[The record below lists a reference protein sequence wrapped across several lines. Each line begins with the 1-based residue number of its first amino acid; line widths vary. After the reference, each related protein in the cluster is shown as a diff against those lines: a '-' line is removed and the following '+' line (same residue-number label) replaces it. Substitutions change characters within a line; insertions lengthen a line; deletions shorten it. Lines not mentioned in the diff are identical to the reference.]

1 MGLFVTNLLNGLVF
15 SMLLFMMSVGLA
27 LIFGMLNVISLVHGS
42 FFMLGAFF
50 GLTVVKFTG
59 SFWLA
64 LLMAPVGVAVLA
76 AFIEFFFMRRMYHRG
91 HLDQVLLTFGFTF
104 VLTDGV
110 KYFWGNEI
118 RSLPIPPA
126 LDGTI
131 PMFGGLFPVYRLFLI
146 AFGLVVIVLLWLFVE
161 RSRLGAMVR
170 ASVDDR
176 ATASGIGINVKRL
189 FGGVFSLSAAIAALG
204 GVIAGPILAVYNGMD
219 ADILIPA
226 FIVVVIGGMSSMRGA
241 FVGSLLIGMVDT
253 FGKAYFPTMALFTI
267 YVLMIVVLLKSPGG
281 LLPTKGR

>member
-1 MGLFVTNLLNGLVF
+1 
-15 SMLLFMMSVGLA
+15 MSVGLA

-42 FFMLGAFF
+42 FFMLGAFL
-50 GLTVVKFTG
+50 GLTIISVTG
-59 SFWLA
+59 SFWIA
-64 LLMAPVGVAVLA
+64 LIAAPICVAVIA
-76 AFIEFFFMRRMYHRG
+76 IVIELFFLRRMYNRG

-104 VLTDGV
+104 VFADVV

-118 RSLPIPPA
+118 RSLPVPDA
-126 LDGTI
+126 LSGSVEL
-131 PMFGGLFPVYRLFLI
+131 FGGLFPVYRLFLI
-146 AFGLVVIVLLWLFVE
+146 GFGAVVIVLLWLFVE

-176 ATASGIGINVKRL
+176 NTASGIGINVKRL
-189 FGGVFSLSAAIAALG
+189 FGGIFGFSAAMAALG

-219 ADILIPA
+219 AEILIPA

-253 FGKAYFPTMALFTI
+253 FGKAYFPSLALFTI
-267 YVLMIVVLLKSPGG
+267 YILMIVVLLTRPGG
-281 LLPTKGR
+281 LLPAKSG